1 MTTGIICAS
10 DDELAPFLSFM
21 EEFSV
26 VRKSM
31 LKIYRGK
38 IAGRSV
44 AALYGGVGKINAAA
58 ATQLLTDKFR
68 CDAIINAGTA
78 GALSDALK
86 PFDTVAVVKTACY
99 DADEDL
105 ITQYH
110 PFLPYGSAPTK
121 SLLSAQKKPRK
132 LFSLESV
139 FRRGCNRRPFYLRRP
154 NATRLG
160 AHIQRSVRRH
170 GKRRRSSGVP
180 RQQNSVYRGAHDKR
194 LRRRRIEKSF

>member
-58 ATQLLTDKFR
+58 ATQMLTDKFR

-132 LFSLESV
+132 
-139 FRRGCNRRPFYLRRP
+139 PFPRKCIS
-154 NATRLG
+154 ARL
-160 AHIQRSVRRH
+160 
-170 GKRRRSSGVP
+170 
-180 RQQNSVYRGAHDKR
+180 
-194 LRRRRIEKSF
+194 